1 MKDDKSLILERLE
14 SVRKYYEKFEDM
26 LDDLPFF
33 VPKSTKKMLK
43 KYLGQDKELE
53 ALMESISTQRPPRLL
68 IAGDRGVGKSALVNA
83 LCRARIV
90 ETSPYLTE
98 TEVASDIADTSTYAS
113 EAKHYN
119 EKSVNSS
126 VRRSSSRYGNDEVN
140 DIDIYACKRGDET
153 EIEIFETSTYKTDEK
168 ITQIISFKPDAAIL
182 LLDSSRDVDIH
193 SQLEFFEDLKKKIE
207 SSGGNKL
214 PLIVA
219 ITKVDEASDQTYEEL
234 VSEGEIGKKIALSID
249 IDRNQLRESLSRYR
263 GAILAHGSV
272 VDEIVALSSLN
283 LYNFDELRRIIEDV
297 MVDPNAQMGF
307 RMTFRLSE
315 VLSGVSNRLVKLFSG
330 MAAVIALT
338 PIPVADLYVLL
349 ILQGLMVALIAR
361 LSGRDVNLKTGIEFI
376 LSLGG
381 VTLAGF
387 GLRTVAQQA
396 AKFANFLP
404 FAGSAISSTIAATG
418 TNAIGKA
425 AVAHF
430 ISDLP
435 LRKTKS
441 LFKALSKS
449 SK

>member
-43 KYLGQDKELE
+43 KYLGQDNELE

-126 VRRSSSRYGNDEVN
+126 VRRSSSRYENDEVN

-263 GAILAHGSV
+263 GAILAHGNV

>member
-1 MKDDKSLILERLE
+1 MKDDKTLILERLE

-33 VPKSTKKMLK
+33 IPKSTKKMLK

-90 ETSPYLTE
+90 ETSPYGGE
-98 TEVASDIADTSTYAS
+98 NVDR
-113 EAKHYN
+113 
-119 EKSVNSS
+119 V
-126 VRRSSSRYGNDEVN
+126 VN

-153 EIEIFETSTYKTDEK
+153 EIEIFETSTYKTAEK
-168 ITQIISFKPDAAIL
+168 ITQIINFKPDADIL
-182 LLDSSRDVDIH
+182 LFDSSRDVDIH

-207 SSGGNKL
+207 GSGGNKL

-234 VSEGEIGKKIALSID
+234 VDEGEMGKKIALSVD
-249 IDRNQLRESLSRYR
+249 IDRNQLRESLSKYR
-263 GAILAHGSV
+263 GTILAHGNV

-297 MVDPNAQMGF
+297 MIDPNAQMGF

>member
-90 ETSPYLTE
+90 ETSPYGGE
-98 TEVASDIADTSTYAS
+98 DVDR
-113 EAKHYN
+113 
-119 EKSVNSS
+119 V
-126 VRRSSSRYGNDEVN
+126 VN

-330 MAAVIALT
+330 IAAVIALT

>member
-1 MKDDKSLILERLE
+1 MGIITNNRIILYYTTKMFKEKRMKDDKSLIIERLE
-14 SVRKYYEKFEDM
+14 NVRKYYEKFEDM

-33 VPKSTKKMLK
+33 VPKSSKKMLK

-90 ETSPYLTE
+90 ETTPYGGE
-98 TEVASDIADTSTYAS
+98 DVDR
-113 EAKHYN
+113 
-119 EKSVNSS
+119 V
-126 VRRSSSRYGNDEVN
+126 VN

-153 EIEIFETSTYKTDEK
+153 EIEIFETSTYNTDEK
-168 ITQIISFKPDAAIL
+168 ITQIINFKPDAAVL

-234 VSEGEIGKKIALSID
+234 VSEGEIGKKIALSVD
-249 IDRNQLRESLSRYR
+249 VDRNQLRESLSRYR
-263 GAILAHGSV
+263 GAILAHGNV

-441 LFKALSKS
+441 LFKALNKS

>member
-1 MKDDKSLILERLE
+1 MKDDKTLILERLE

-33 VPKSTKKMLK
+33 IPKSTKKMLK

-90 ETSPYLTE
+90 ETSPYGGE
-98 TEVASDIADTSTYAS
+98 NVDR
-113 EAKHYN
+113 
-119 EKSVNSS
+119 V
-126 VRRSSSRYGNDEVN
+126 VN

-153 EIEIFETSTYKTDEK
+153 EIEIFETSTYKTAEK
-168 ITQIISFKPDAAIL
+168 ITQIINFKPDAAIL

-207 SSGGNKL
+207 GSGGNKL

-234 VSEGEIGKKIALSID
+234 VDEGEMGKKIALSID
-249 IDRNQLRESLSRYR
+249 IDRNQLRESLSKYR
-263 GAILAHGSV
+263 GTILAHGNV

-297 MVDPNAQMGF
+297 MIDPNAQMGF

-315 VLSGVSNRLVKLFSG
+315 VLSGVSNRIVKLLSG

-349 ILQGLMVALIAR
+349 MLQGLMVALIAR

>member
-1 MKDDKSLILERLE
+1 MKDDKSLIIERLE
-14 SVRKYYEKFEDM
+14 NVRKYYEKFEDM

-33 VPKSTKKMLK
+33 IPKSTKKMLK

-90 ETSPYLTE
+90 ETTPYGGE
-98 TEVASDIADTSTYAS
+98 DVDR
-113 EAKHYN
+113 
-119 EKSVNSS
+119 V
-126 VRRSSSRYGNDEVN
+126 VN

-168 ITQIISFKPDAAIL
+168 ITQIINFKPDAAVL

-234 VSEGEIGKKIALSID
+234 VSEGEIGKKIALSVD
-249 IDRNQLRESLSRYR
+249 VDRNQLRESLSRYR
-263 GAILAHGSV
+263 GAILAHGNV

-283 LYNFDELRRIIEDV
+283 LYNFDDLRRIIEDV

-441 LFKALSKS
+441 LFKALNKS

>member
-33 VPKSTKKMLK
+33 IPKSTKKMLK

-90 ETSPYLTE
+90 ETSPCCGE
-98 TEVASDIADTSTYAS
+98 DVE
-113 EAKHYN
+113 
-119 EKSVNSS
+119 
-126 VRRSSSRYGNDEVN
+126 RSGYGNNEVN

-153 EIEIFETSTYKTDEK
+153 EIEIFETSTYKTAEK
-168 ITQIISFKPDAAIL
+168 ITQIINFKPDAAIL

-207 SSGGNKL
+207 GNGGNKL

-234 VSEGEIGKKIALSID
+234 VSEGEMGRKIALSID

-263 GAILAHGSV
+263 GAILAHGNV

-425 AVAHF
+425 AIAHF
-430 ISDLP
+430 ISALP
-435 LRKTKS
+435 FRKTKS

-449 SK
+449 SR

>member
-1 MKDDKSLILERLE
+1 MKDDKSLIIERLE
-14 SVRKYYEKFEDM
+14 GVRKYYEKFEDM

-90 ETSPYLTE
+90 ETSPYYEEYADPEFNSDQSTADKLGFNSDHRE
-98 TEVASDIADTSTYAS
+98 TKELGS
-113 EAKHYN
+113 
-119 EKSVNSS
+119 
-126 VRRSSSRYGNDEVN
+126 N
-140 DIDIYACKRGDET
+140 DIDIYECKRGNET
-153 EIEIFETSTYKTDEK
+153 EIEIFETSASYTEEK
-168 ITQIISFKPDAAIL
+168 FSQIINFKPDAAIL
-182 LLDSSRDVDIH
+182 LLDSTKEVDIH
-193 SQLEFFEDLKKKIE
+193 SQLEFFEDLNKEIE
-207 SSGGNKL
+207 KNGSAKL

-219 ITKVDEASDQTYEEL
+219 ITKVDEASEETYEEL
-234 VSEGEIGKKIALSID
+234 ISEGEMGRKIALSVD
-249 IDRNQLRESLSRYR
+249 IDRNQLRKSLSRYR
-263 GAILAHGSV
+263 GAILAHGNV

-283 LYNFDELRRIIEDV
+283 LYNFDELRKIIEDV

-441 LFKALSKS
+441 LFKALNKS
-449 SK
+449 SKSVD

>member
-1 MKDDKSLILERLE
+1 MKDDKGLIIERLE

-90 ETSPYLTE
+90 ETTPYGGE
-98 TEVASDIADTSTYAS
+98 DVDR
-113 EAKHYN
+113 
-119 EKSVNSS
+119 V
-126 VRRSSSRYGNDEVN
+126 VN

-153 EIEIFETSTYKTDEK
+153 EIEIFETSTYKTAEK
-168 ITQIISFKPDAAIL
+168 ITQIINFKPDAAIL

-234 VSEGEIGKKIALSID
+234 VSEGEIGKKIALSVD
-249 IDRNQLRESLSRYR
+249 VDRNQLRESLSRYR
-263 GAILAHGSV
+263 GAILAHGNV

-441 LFKALSKS
+441 LFKALNKS

>member
-1 MKDDKSLILERLE
+1 MKDDKTLILERLE

-33 VPKSTKKMLK
+33 IPKSTKKMLK

-90 ETSPYLTE
+90 ETSPYGGE
-98 TEVASDIADTSTYAS
+98 NVDR
-113 EAKHYN
+113 
-119 EKSVNSS
+119 V
-126 VRRSSSRYGNDEVN
+126 VN

-153 EIEIFETSTYKTDEK
+153 EIEIFETSTYKTAEK
-168 ITQIISFKPDAAIL
+168 ITQIINFKPDAAIL

-207 SSGGNKL
+207 GSGGNKL

-234 VSEGEIGKKIALSID
+234 VDEGEMGKKIALSVD
-249 IDRNQLRESLSRYR
+249 IDRNQLRESLSKYR
-263 GAILAHGSV
+263 GTILAHGNV

-297 MVDPNAQMGF
+297 MIDPNAQMGF

-330 MAAVIALT
+330 MTAVIALT

>member
-1 MKDDKSLILERLE
+1 MGIITNNIIILYYTTKMFKEKRMKDDKGLIIERLE
-14 SVRKYYEKFEDM
+14 NVRKYYEKFEDM
-26 LDDLPFF
+26 LDDLLFF

-90 ETSPYLTE
+90 ETTPYGGE
-98 TEVASDIADTSTYAS
+98 DVDR
-113 EAKHYN
+113 
-119 EKSVNSS
+119 V
-126 VRRSSSRYGNDEVN
+126 VN
-140 DIDIYACKRGDET
+140 DIDIYACKRGYET

-168 ITQIISFKPDAAIL
+168 ITQIINFKPDAAVL

-234 VSEGEIGKKIALSID
+234 VSEGEIGKKIALSVD
-249 IDRNQLRESLSRYR
+249 VDRNQLRESLSRYR
-263 GAILAHGSV
+263 GAILAHGNV

-283 LYNFDELRRIIEDV
+283 LYNFDDLRRIIEDV

-441 LFKALSKS
+441 LFKALNKS

>member
-14 SVRKYYEKFEDM
+14 GVRKYYEKFEDM

-33 VPKSTKKMLK
+33 VPKSTKNMLK

-90 ETSPYLTE
+90 DTSPYIE
-98 TEVASDIADTSTYAS
+98 ENADR
-113 EAKHYN
+113 
-119 EKSVNSS
+119 V
-126 VRRSSSRYGNDEVN
+126 VN

-153 EIEIFETSTYKTDEK
+153 EIEIFETSANETEDKFTK
-168 ITQIISFKPDAAIL
+168 IINFKPDAAIL

-193 SQLEFFEDLKKKIE
+193 SQLVFFENLKKEIE
-207 SSGGNKL
+207 KNGANKL

-234 VSEGEIGKKIALSID
+234 VNEGKMGRKIALSVD

-263 GAILAHGSV
+263 GAILSHGNV

-283 LYNFDELRRIIEDV
+283 LYNFDELRRIIEDL

-315 VLSGVSNRLVKLFSG
+315 VLSGVANRLVKLFSG

-435 LRKTKS
+435 LRKTRS
-441 LFKALSKS
+441 LFKALNKS

>member
-1 MKDDKSLILERLE
+1 MKDDKTLILERLE

-33 VPKSTKKMLK
+33 IPKSTKKMLK

-90 ETSPYLTE
+90 ETSPYGGDD
-98 TEVASDIADTSTYAS
+98 VDR
-113 EAKHYN
+113 
-119 EKSVNSS
+119 V
-126 VRRSSSRYGNDEVN
+126 VN
-140 DIDIYACKRGDET
+140 DIDIYACKRGEET
-153 EIEIFETSTYKTDEK
+153 EIEIFETSTYKTAEK
-168 ITQIISFKPDAAIL
+168 ITQIINFKPDAAIL

-207 SSGGNKL
+207 GIGGNKL

-234 VSEGEIGKKIALSID
+234 VDEGEMGKKIALSVD
-249 IDRNQLRESLSRYR
+249 IDRNQLRESLSKYR
-263 GAILAHGSV
+263 GTILAHGNV

-441 LFKALSKS
+441 LFKALNKS

>member
-1 MKDDKSLILERLE
+1 MKDDKTLILERLE

-33 VPKSTKKMLK
+33 IPKSTKKMLK

-90 ETSPYLTE
+90 ETSPYGGE
-98 TEVASDIADTSTYAS
+98 NVDR
-113 EAKHYN
+113 
-119 EKSVNSS
+119 V
-126 VRRSSSRYGNDEVN
+126 VN

-153 EIEIFETSTYKTDEK
+153 EIEIFETSTYKTAEK
-168 ITQIISFKPDAAIL
+168 ITQIINFKPDVAIL

-207 SSGGNKL
+207 GSGGNKL

-234 VSEGEIGKKIALSID
+234 VDEGEMGKKIALSID
-249 IDRNQLRESLSRYR
+249 IDRNQLRESLSKYR
-263 GAILAHGSV
+263 GTILAHGNV

-297 MVDPNAQMGF
+297 MIDPNAQMGF

>member
-1 MKDDKSLILERLE
+1 MKDDKTLILERLE

-33 VPKSTKKMLK
+33 IPKSTKKMLK

-90 ETSPYLTE
+90 ETSPYGGE
-98 TEVASDIADTSTYAS
+98 NVDR
-113 EAKHYN
+113 
-119 EKSVNSS
+119 V
-126 VRRSSSRYGNDEVN
+126 VN

-153 EIEIFETSTYKTDEK
+153 EIEIFETSTYKTAEK
-168 ITQIISFKPDAAIL
+168 ITQIINFKPDAAIL

-207 SSGGNKL
+207 GSGGNKL

-234 VSEGEIGKKIALSID
+234 VDEGEMGKKIALSVD
-249 IDRNQLRESLSRYR
+249 IDRNQLRESLSKYR
-263 GAILAHGSV
+263 GTILAHGNI

>member
-1 MKDDKSLILERLE
+1 MKDDKTLILERLE

-33 VPKSTKKMLK
+33 IPKSTKKMLK

-90 ETSPYLTE
+90 ETSPYGGE
-98 TEVASDIADTSTYAS
+98 DVDR
-113 EAKHYN
+113 
-119 EKSVNSS
+119 V
-126 VRRSSSRYGNDEVN
+126 VN

-153 EIEIFETSTYKTDEK
+153 EIEIFETSTYKTAEK
-168 ITQIISFKPDAAIL
+168 ITQIINFKPDAAIL

-207 SSGGNKL
+207 GSGGKKL

-234 VSEGEIGKKIALSID
+234 VDEGEMGKKIALSID

-263 GAILAHGSV
+263 GAILAHGNV

-297 MVDPNAQMGF
+297 MIDPNAQMGF

>member
-1 MKDDKSLILERLE
+1 MGIITNNIIILYYTTKMFKEKRMKDDKGLIIERLE
-14 SVRKYYEKFEDM
+14 NVRKYYEKFEDM

-90 ETSPYLTE
+90 ETTPYGGE
-98 TEVASDIADTSTYAS
+98 DVDR
-113 EAKHYN
+113 
-119 EKSVNSS
+119 V
-126 VRRSSSRYGNDEVN
+126 VN

-168 ITQIISFKPDAAIL
+168 ITQIINFKPDAAVL

-207 SSGGNKL
+207 ASGGNKL

-234 VSEGEIGKKIALSID
+234 VSEGEIGKKIALSVD
-249 IDRNQLRESLSRYR
+249 VDRNQLRESLSRYR
-263 GAILAHGSV
+263 GSILAHGNV

-441 LFKALSKS
+441 LFKALNKS

>member
-1 MKDDKSLILERLE
+1 MGIITNNIIILYYTTKMFKEKRMKDDKGLIIERLE
-14 SVRKYYEKFEDM
+14 NVRKYYEKFEDM

-90 ETSPYLTE
+90 ETTPYGGE
-98 TEVASDIADTSTYAS
+98 DVDR
-113 EAKHYN
+113 
-119 EKSVNSS
+119 V
-126 VRRSSSRYGNDEVN
+126 VN

-153 EIEIFETSTYKTDEK
+153 EIEIFETSTYKTAEK
-168 ITQIISFKPDAAIL
+168 ITQIINFKPDAAVL

-234 VSEGEIGKKIALSID
+234 VSEGEIGKKIALSVD
-249 IDRNQLRESLSRYR
+249 VDRNQLRESLSRYR
-263 GAILAHGSV
+263 GAILAHGNV

-441 LFKALSKS
+441 LFKALNKS

>member
-1 MKDDKSLILERLE
+1 MKDDKTLILERLE

-33 VPKSTKKMLK
+33 IPKSTKKMLK

-90 ETSPYLTE
+90 ETSPYGGE
-98 TEVASDIADTSTYAS
+98 NVDR
-113 EAKHYN
+113 
-119 EKSVNSS
+119 V
-126 VRRSSSRYGNDEVN
+126 VN

-153 EIEIFETSTYKTDEK
+153 EIEIFETSTYKTAEK
-168 ITQIISFKPDAAIL
+168 ITQIINFKPDAAIL

-207 SSGGNKL
+207 GSGGNKL

-234 VSEGEIGKKIALSID
+234 VDEGEMGKKIALSVD
-249 IDRNQLRESLSRYR
+249 IDRNQLRESLSKYR
-263 GAILAHGSV
+263 GTILAHGNV

-297 MVDPNAQMGF
+297 MIDPNAQMGF

>member
-90 ETSPYLTE
+90 ETTPYGGE
-98 TEVASDIADTSTYAS
+98 DVDR
-113 EAKHYN
+113 
-119 EKSVNSS
+119 V
-126 VRRSSSRYGNDEVN
+126 VN

-153 EIEIFETSTYKTDEK
+153 EIEIFETSTYKTAEK
-168 ITQIISFKPDAAIL
+168 ITQIINFKPDAAIL

-207 SSGGNKL
+207 GNGGGKL

-234 VSEGEIGKKIALSID
+234 VSEGEIGRKIALSID

>member
-1 MKDDKSLILERLE
+1 MKDDKSLILERLK

-90 ETSPYLTE
+90 ETSPYYGE
-98 TEVASDIADTSTYAS
+98 DIDS
-113 EAKHYN
+113 
-119 EKSVNSS
+119 NSGI
-126 VRRSSSRYGNDEVN
+126 YGNDEVN

-153 EIEIFETSTYKTDEK
+153 EIEIFETSTYKTAEK
-168 ITQIISFKPDAAIL
+168 ITQIINFKPDAAIL

-207 SSGGNKL
+207 GNGGGKL

-234 VSEGEIGKKIALSID
+234 VSEGEIGRKIALSID

-263 GAILAHGSV
+263 GAILAHGNV

-283 LYNFDELRRIIEDV
+283 LYNFDDLRRIIEDV

>member
-1 MKDDKSLILERLE
+1 MKDDKNLIIERLE
-14 SVRKYYEKFEDM
+14 NVRKYYEKFEDM

-33 VPKSTKKMLK
+33 VPKSSKKMLK

-90 ETSPYLTE
+90 ETTPYGGE
-98 TEVASDIADTSTYAS
+98 DVDR
-113 EAKHYN
+113 
-119 EKSVNSS
+119 V
-126 VRRSSSRYGNDEVN
+126 VN

-153 EIEIFETSTYKTDEK
+153 EIEIFETSTYNTDEK
-168 ITQIISFKPDAAIL
+168 ITQIINFKPDAAVL

-234 VSEGEIGKKIALSID
+234 VSEGEIGKKIALSVD
-249 IDRNQLRESLSRYR
+249 VDRNQLRESLSRYR
-263 GAILAHGSV
+263 GAILAHGNV

-441 LFKALSKS
+441 LFKALNKS

>member
-1 MKDDKSLILERLE
+1 MKDDKTLILERLE

-33 VPKSTKKMLK
+33 IPKSTKKMLK

-90 ETSPYLTE
+90 ETSPYGGE
-98 TEVASDIADTSTYAS
+98 NVDR
-113 EAKHYN
+113 
-119 EKSVNSS
+119 V
-126 VRRSSSRYGNDEVN
+126 VN

-153 EIEIFETSTYKTDEK
+153 EIEIFETSTYKTAEK
-168 ITQIISFKPDAAIL
+168 ITQIINFKPDAAIL

-207 SSGGNKL
+207 GSGGNKL

-234 VSEGEIGKKIALSID
+234 VDEGEMGKKIALSID
-249 IDRNQLRESLSRYR
+249 IDRNQLRESLSKYR
-263 GAILAHGSV
+263 GTILAHGNV

-297 MVDPNAQMGF
+297 MIDPNAQMGF

>member
-1 MKDDKSLILERLE
+1 MKDDKTLILERLE

-33 VPKSTKKMLK
+33 IPKSTKKMLK

-90 ETSPYLTE
+90 ETSPYGGE
-98 TEVASDIADTSTYAS
+98 DVDR
-113 EAKHYN
+113 
-119 EKSVNSS
+119 V
-126 VRRSSSRYGNDEVN
+126 VN

-153 EIEIFETSTYKTDEK
+153 EIEIFETSTYKTAEK
-168 ITQIISFKPDAAIL
+168 ITQIINFKPDAAIL

-207 SSGGNKL
+207 GSGGKKL

-234 VSEGEIGKKIALSID
+234 VDEGEMGKKIALSID
-249 IDRNQLRESLSRYR
+249 IDRNQLRESLSKYR
-263 GAILAHGSV
+263 GTILAHGNV

-297 MVDPNAQMGF
+297 MIDPNAQMGF

-381 VTLAGF
+381 VTLVGF

>member
-1 MKDDKSLILERLE
+1 MFKEKRMKDDKTLILERLE

-33 VPKSTKKMLK
+33 IPKSTKKMLK

-90 ETSPYLTE
+90 ETSPYGGE
-98 TEVASDIADTSTYAS
+98 NVDR
-113 EAKHYN
+113 
-119 EKSVNSS
+119 V
-126 VRRSSSRYGNDEVN
+126 VN

-153 EIEIFETSTYKTDEK
+153 EIEIFETSTYKTAEK
-168 ITQIISFKPDAAIL
+168 ITQIINFKPDAAIL

-207 SSGGNKL
+207 GSGGNKL

-234 VSEGEIGKKIALSID
+234 VDEGEMGKKIALSVD
-249 IDRNQLRESLSRYR
+249 IDRNQLRESLSKYR
-263 GAILAHGSV
+263 GTILAHGNI
-272 VDEIVALSSLN
+272 VDEIVAVSSLN

>member
-1 MKDDKSLILERLE
+1 MKDDKGLIIERLE
-14 SVRKYYEKFEDM
+14 NVRKYYEKFEDM

-90 ETSPYLTE
+90 ETTPYGGE
-98 TEVASDIADTSTYAS
+98 DVDR
-113 EAKHYN
+113 
-119 EKSVNSS
+119 V
-126 VRRSSSRYGNDEVN
+126 VN

-168 ITQIISFKPDAAIL
+168 ITQIINFKPDAAVL

-207 SSGGNKL
+207 ASGGNKL

-234 VSEGEIGKKIALSID
+234 ISEGEIGKKIALSVD
-249 IDRNQLRESLSRYR
+249 VDRNQLRESLSRYR
-263 GAILAHGSV
+263 GSILAHGNV

-441 LFKALSKS
+441 LFKALNKS

>member
-1 MKDDKSLILERLE
+1 MKDDKTLILERLE

-33 VPKSTKKMLK
+33 IPKSTKKMLK

-90 ETSPYLTE
+90 ETSPYGGE
-98 TEVASDIADTSTYAS
+98 NMDCV
-113 EAKHYN
+113 
-119 EKSVNSS
+119 
-126 VRRSSSRYGNDEVN
+126 VN

-153 EIEIFETSTYKTDEK
+153 EIEIFETSTYKTSEK
-168 ITQIISFKPDAAIL
+168 ITQIINFKPDAAIL

-207 SSGGNKL
+207 GSGGNKL

-219 ITKVDEASDQTYEEL
+219 ITKVDE
-234 VSEGEIGKKIALSID
+234 GEMGKKIALSID
-249 IDRNQLRESLSRYR
+249 IERNQLRESLSKYR
-263 GAILAHGSV
+263 GTILAHGNV

>member
-14 SVRKYYEKFEDM
+14 GVRKYYEKFEDM

-43 KYLGQDKELE
+43 KYLGQDKQLE

-90 ETSPYLTE
+90 DTSPYIE
-98 TEVASDIADTSTYAS
+98 ENADR
-113 EAKHYN
+113 
-119 EKSVNSS
+119 V
-126 VRRSSSRYGNDEVN
+126 VN

-153 EIEIFETSTYKTDEK
+153 EIEIFETSANETEDKFTK
-168 ITQIISFKPDAAIL
+168 IINFKPDAAIL

-193 SQLEFFEDLKKKIE
+193 SQLVFFENLKKEIE
-207 SSGGNKL
+207 KNGANKL

-234 VSEGEIGKKIALSID
+234 VNEGEMGRKIALSVD

-263 GAILAHGSV
+263 GAILSHGNV

-283 LYNFDELRRIIEDV
+283 LYNFDELRRIIEDL

-315 VLSGVSNRLVKLFSG
+315 VLSGVANRLVKLFSG

-435 LRKTKS
+435 LRKTRS
-441 LFKALSKS
+441 LFKALNKS

>member
-14 SVRKYYEKFEDM
+14 GVRKYYEKFEDM

-43 KYLGQDKELE
+43 KYLGQDKQLE

-90 ETSPYLTE
+90 DTSPYIE
-98 TEVASDIADTSTYAS
+98 ENADR
-113 EAKHYN
+113 
-119 EKSVNSS
+119 V
-126 VRRSSSRYGNDEVN
+126 VN

-153 EIEIFETSTYKTDEK
+153 EIEIFETSASKTAEK
-168 ITQIISFKPDAAIL
+168 FTQIINFKPDVAIL
-182 LLDSSRDVDIH
+182 LLDSSRNADIH
-193 SQLEFFEDLKKKIE
+193 SQLVFFEDLKKEIE
-207 SSGGNKL
+207 KNGANKL

-219 ITKVDEASDQTYEEL
+219 ITKIDEASDHTYEEL
-234 VSEGEIGKKIALSID
+234 VNEGEMGRKIALSID

-263 GAILAHGSV
+263 GAILSHGNV

-283 LYNFDELRRIIEDV
+283 LYNFDELRRIIEDL

-315 VLSGVSNRLVKLFSG
+315 VLSGVANRLVKLFSG

-435 LRKTKS
+435 LRKTRS
-441 LFKALSKS
+441 LFKALNKS

>member
-1 MKDDKSLILERLE
+1 MKDDKSLIIERLE
-14 SVRKYYEKFEDM
+14 NVRKYYEKFEDM

-90 ETSPYLTE
+90 ETTPYGGE
-98 TEVASDIADTSTYAS
+98 DVDR
-113 EAKHYN
+113 
-119 EKSVNSS
+119 V
-126 VRRSSSRYGNDEVN
+126 VN

-153 EIEIFETSTYKTDEK
+153 EIEIFETSTYKTAEK
-168 ITQIISFKPDAAIL
+168 ITQIVNFKPDAAIL

-234 VSEGEIGKKIALSID
+234 VSEGEIGKKIALSVD
-249 IDRNQLRESLSRYR
+249 VDRNQLRESLSRYR
-263 GAILAHGSV
+263 GAILAHGNV

-441 LFKALSKS
+441 LFKALNKS

>member
-1 MKDDKSLILERLE
+1 MKDDKTLILERLE

-33 VPKSTKKMLK
+33 IPKSTKKMLK

-90 ETSPYLTE
+90 ETSPYGGE
-98 TEVASDIADTSTYAS
+98 DVDR
-113 EAKHYN
+113 
-119 EKSVNSS
+119 V
-126 VRRSSSRYGNDEVN
+126 VN

-153 EIEIFETSTYKTDEK
+153 EIEIFETSTYKTAEK
-168 ITQIISFKPDAAIL
+168 ITQIINFKPDAAIL

-207 SSGGNKL
+207 GSGGKKL

-234 VSEGEIGKKIALSID
+234 VDEGEMGKKIALSID
-249 IDRNQLRESLSRYR
+249 IDRNQLRESLSKYR
-263 GAILAHGSV
+263 GTILAHGNV

-297 MVDPNAQMGF
+297 MIDPNAQMGF

>member
-1 MKDDKSLILERLE
+1 MGIITNNIIILYYTTKMFKEKRMKDDKGLIIERLE
-14 SVRKYYEKFEDM
+14 NVRKYYEKFEDM

-90 ETSPYLTE
+90 ETTPYGGE
-98 TEVASDIADTSTYAS
+98 DVDR
-113 EAKHYN
+113 
-119 EKSVNSS
+119 V
-126 VRRSSSRYGNDEVN
+126 VN
-140 DIDIYACKRGDET
+140 DIDIYACKRGYET

-168 ITQIISFKPDAAIL
+168 ITQIINFKPDAAVL

-234 VSEGEIGKKIALSID
+234 VSEGEIGKKIALSVD
-249 IDRNQLRESLSRYR
+249 VDRNQLRESLSRYR
-263 GAILAHGSV
+263 GAILAHGNV

-283 LYNFDELRRIIEDV
+283 LYNFDDLRRIIEDV
-297 MVDPNAQMGF
+297 MVEPNAQMGF

-441 LFKALSKS
+441 LFKALNKS

>member
-1 MKDDKSLILERLE
+1 MKDDKSLIIERLE
-14 SVRKYYEKFEDM
+14 NVRKYYEKFEDM

-90 ETSPYLTE
+90 ETTPYGGE
-98 TEVASDIADTSTYAS
+98 DVDR
-113 EAKHYN
+113 
-119 EKSVNSS
+119 V
-126 VRRSSSRYGNDEVN
+126 VN

-168 ITQIISFKPDAAIL
+168 ITQIINFKPDAAVL

-249 IDRNQLRESLSRYR
+249 VDRNQLRESLSRYR
-263 GAILAHGSV
+263 GAILAHGNV

-283 LYNFDELRRIIEDV
+283 LYNFDDLRRIIEDV

-441 LFKALSKS
+441 LFKALNKS

>member
-1 MKDDKSLILERLE
+1 MGIITNNIIILYYTTKMFKEKRMKDDKGLIIERLE
-14 SVRKYYEKFEDM
+14 NVRKYYEKFEDM

-90 ETSPYLTE
+90 ETTPYGGE
-98 TEVASDIADTSTYAS
+98 DVDR
-113 EAKHYN
+113 
-119 EKSVNSS
+119 V
-126 VRRSSSRYGNDEVN
+126 VN

-168 ITQIISFKPDAAIL
+168 ITQIINFKPDAAVL

-207 SSGGNKL
+207 ASGGNKL

-234 VSEGEIGKKIALSID
+234 ISEGEIGKKIALSVD
-249 IDRNQLRESLSRYR
+249 VDRNQLRESLSRYR
-263 GAILAHGSV
+263 GSILAHGNV

-441 LFKALSKS
+441 LFKALNKS

>member
-1 MKDDKSLILERLE
+1 MKDDKTLILERLE

-33 VPKSTKKMLK
+33 IPKSTKKMLK

-90 ETSPYLTE
+90 ETSPYGGE
-98 TEVASDIADTSTYAS
+98 NVDR
-113 EAKHYN
+113 
-119 EKSVNSS
+119 V
-126 VRRSSSRYGNDEVN
+126 VN

-153 EIEIFETSTYKTDEK
+153 EIEIFETSTYKTAEK
-168 ITQIISFKPDAAIL
+168 ITQIINFKPDAAIL

-207 SSGGNKL
+207 GSGGNKL

-234 VSEGEIGKKIALSID
+234 VYEGEMGKKIALSID
-249 IDRNQLRESLSRYR
+249 IDRNQLRESLSKYR
-263 GAILAHGSV
+263 GTILAHGNV

-297 MVDPNAQMGF
+297 MIDPNAQMGF

>member
-1 MKDDKSLILERLE
+1 MKEDKSLIIERLE

-83 LCRARIV
+83 LCRAKIV
-90 ETSPYLTE
+90 ETIPYGGE
-98 TEVASDIADTSTYAS
+98 DVDR
-113 EAKHYN
+113 
-119 EKSVNSS
+119 V
-126 VRRSSSRYGNDEVN
+126 VN

-153 EIEIFETSTYKTDEK
+153 EIEIFETSTYRTDEK
-168 ITQIISFKPDAAIL
+168 ISQIINFKPDAAIL

-207 SSGGNKL
+207 ASGGNKL

-234 VSEGEIGKKIALSID
+234 VNEGEIGKKIALSVD

-263 GAILAHGSV
+263 GAILAHGNV

-283 LYNFDELRRIIEDV
+283 LYNFDELRKIIEDEI
-297 MVDPNAQMGF
+297 VDPNAQMGF

>member
-1 MKDDKSLILERLE
+1 MKDDKTLILERLE

-33 VPKSTKKMLK
+33 IPKSTKKMLK

-90 ETSPYLTE
+90 ETSPYGGE
-98 TEVASDIADTSTYAS
+98 DVDR
-113 EAKHYN
+113 
-119 EKSVNSS
+119 V
-126 VRRSSSRYGNDEVN
+126 VN

-153 EIEIFETSTYKTDEK
+153 EIEIFETSTYKTAEK
-168 ITQIISFKPDAAIL
+168 ITQIINFKPDAAIL

-207 SSGGNKL
+207 GSGGNKL

-234 VSEGEIGKKIALSID
+234 VDEGEMGKKIALSID
-249 IDRNQLRESLSRYR
+249 IDRNQLRESLSKYR
-263 GAILAHGSV
+263 GTILAHGNV
-272 VDEIVALSSLN
+272 VNEIVALSSLN

>member
-1 MKDDKSLILERLE
+1 MKDDKSLIIERLE
-14 SVRKYYEKFEDM
+14 NVRKYYEKFEDM

-90 ETSPYLTE
+90 ETTPYGGE
-98 TEVASDIADTSTYAS
+98 DVDR
-113 EAKHYN
+113 
-119 EKSVNSS
+119 V
-126 VRRSSSRYGNDEVN
+126 VN

-168 ITQIISFKPDAAIL
+168 ITQIINFKPDAAVL

-234 VSEGEIGKKIALSID
+234 VSEGEIGKKIALSVD
-249 IDRNQLRESLSRYR
+249 VDRNQLRESLSRYR
-263 GAILAHGSV
+263 GAILAHGNV

-283 LYNFDELRRIIEDV
+283 LYNFDDLRRIIEDV

-441 LFKALSKS
+441 LFKALNKS

>member
-90 ETSPYLTE
+90 ETAPYSAE
-98 TEVASDIADTSTYAS
+98 TEVTSGIADTSTYAS

-126 VRRSSSRYGNDEVN
+126 VRLSSSRYGNDEVN
-140 DIDIYACKRGDET
+140 DIDIYACKRGEET
-153 EIEIFETSTYKTDEK
+153 EIEIFETSTYKTAEK

-263 GAILAHGSV
+263 GAVLAHGSV